1 MESKSSDPG
10 NFRKKTPPMAE
21 KQNFNTPKAPRMSQ
35 AFPQAVIAGN
45 FIFVSGTPG
54 LDLNS
59 GKVVSE
65 NFEDQTRQA
74 FQNIGM
80 ILEEAG
86 SSLTKVVK
94 TTIFMV
100 SGNDFSVI
108 NKVYGEFFPENP
120 PARSTPQVMPFP
132 AGILV
137 SVECIALC

>member
-1 MESKSSDPG
+1 MP
-10 NFRKKTPPMAE
+10 NQT
-21 KQNFNTPKAPRMSQ
+21 NFNTPKAPRMSQ
-35 AFPQAVIAGN
+35 AFPQATIANN

-54 LDLNS
+54 FELNT
-59 GKVVSE
+59 GKVIGD

-74 FQNIGM
+74 FQNIRI

-86 SSLTKVVK
+86 SSLNKVVK

-100 SGNDFSVI
+100 AGNDFSVI

-132 AGILV
+132 AGILI
-137 SVECIALC
+137 SVECIALQ